1 MKFKFT
7 QPLYIQHG
15 TCYMKLNEWQER
27 QDIKDFLMGNGTG
40 NEKLDAGISRYL
52 MSIGVYDRDG
62 QLTKEGE
69 ILKQTGQYP
78 GASEGKYSIW
88 FAEDPIL
95 DSGIRILYYEREN
108 TRSGEF
114 QGLGYPNNILIAAIE
129 RAKTTQSERL
139 KVKLKNNRLAIV
151 QHSNKSQT
159 QVNLVYK
166 YEINDQEAVDHY
178 YLGELTRGDK
188 KVYQLQQPNQVSK
201 DPESIK
207 DEERVWTDTLFS
219 IIGNELNGIW
229 EKEKYRLSLS
239 VEQAK
244 CLGGDIALKLFRL
257 KQYTATTEQGQTIE
271 LEQIGLKP
279 NSREEAIKWFET
291 LLAIEARKVYLH
303 QSDLDS
309 IAELR
314 EEEAMAEYRQELL
327 TPKAGDLAQKYHKD
341 RVGYWHLMA
350 PQDLKPGCKLQIAE
364 PFCLEAKKA
373 YTMEDIVSS
382 LGIKPN
388 ARWVA
393 YYDKYVCRPH
403 QQSYISLLLN
413 AVDADKSIVITNK
426 VDMET
431 TRNKSTYLKELSQ
444 TKSLDIL
451 DGRDVLD
458 GRNVHDRYLILCD
471 NRGELCLWSLTNSLS
486 QFDKGDRKWSQ
497 VDISTPIISL
507 QDLTI
512 TPISTKMQSQ
522 LITYLKNHVHVK

>member
-7 QPLYIQHG
+7 QPLNIQHG
-15 TCYMKLNEWQER
+15 TCYMKLDEWQER
-27 QDIKDFLMGNGTG
+27 QDIKDFLMGNATG
-40 NEKLDAGISRYL
+40 NAKLDASIRRYL
-52 MSIGVYDRDG
+52 MNIGVYDRDG

-78 GASEGKYSIW
+78 GSSEGKYSIW

-95 DSGIRILYYEREN
+95 RGIRILYYEREN
-108 TRSGEF
+108 TRSGEA
-114 QGLGYPNNILIAAIE
+114 QGLGYTENILIAAIE
-129 RAKTTQSERL
+129 RAKTDQSERL
-139 KVKLKNNRLAIV
+139 KVKLLDNRLAIV
-151 QHSNKSQT
+151 QHSNKSQA
-159 QVNLVYK
+159 QVYLVYK
-166 YEINDQEAVDHY
+166 YEINDQGADHY

-188 KVYQLQQPNQVSK
+188 KVYKLQQPNHVFK

-207 DEERVWTDTLFS
+207 DEVKVWTDTLFS
-219 IIGNELNGIW
+219 IIGVELNGKW
-229 EKEKYRLSLS
+229 EKEKCRLSLS

-244 CLGGDIALKLFRL
+244 HLGGDLALKLFKL
-257 KQYTATTEQGQTIE
+257 DQYTATTKRGQKIE
-271 LEQIGLKP
+271 VEQIGLKP
-279 NSREEAIKWFET
+279 NSREEATKWFET
-291 LLAIEARKVYLH
+291 LLSIEARKGYLQ

-314 EEEAMAEYRQELL
+314 EEDAMEEYRQELH
-327 TPKAGDLAQKYHKD
+327 TPGAGDLAKKYHKD

-364 PFCLEAKKA
+364 PFCLEEKKA
-373 YTMEDIVSS
+373 YTMVDIVNS

-413 AVDADKSIVITNK
+413 AIDAGSSVVITNK
-426 VDMET
+426 ADMET
-431 TRNKSTYLKELSQ
+431 TRNKSTYLNELSQ
-444 TKSLDIL
+444 TKGLDIL

-458 GRNVHDRYLILCD
+458 GCNVHDRYLILCD

-486 QFDKGDRKWSQ
+486 HFDKGDRKWSQ

-512 TPISTKMQSQ
+512 TPINTKMQRQ
-522 LITYLKNHVHVK
+522 LITYLKNHFHVK